1 MKKRVAILGATG
13 SIGTT
18 ALQVLRSRSDLDLT
32 IVALSAH
39 SNAKRLRELASE
51 FDVPAICLTAQP
63 VDGIYS
69 GYDGLTA
76 MLAEVNADIVLNG
89 IAGFDGLKA
98 SVAALEAGADLALAN
113 KESIVCGGNL
123 LFDIAKKHNVTIIPV
138 DSEHS
143 AIYELL
149 KMRDLSELSSII
161 LTASGGPFRSRD
173 LASFDSITVE
183 DALAHPTWQ
192 MGRKISIDSATMANK
207 ALEVIEASF
216 LFGLD
221 SSQIEVIIHPQSIV
235 HSMIRTRDGAIYAQ
249 LGYPTMALPIINA
262 LTGMSSSLVKP
273 LDFDHLSLTFEKADT
288 KRFPLLQAG
297 YDVLNK
303 KGGYPLAF
311 NAANEVAVEAFL
323 NKRISYPR
331 LIAIVEETLTHD
343 WTQPPSSIAEVIA
356 LDDKVRSFSRKLM

>member
-18 ALQVLRSRSDLDLT
+18 ALQVLRSRSDLHLD

-39 SNAKRLRELASE
+39 TNAKLLSELASE

-63 VDGIYS
+63 IDGIYS

-76 MLAEVNADIVLNG
+76 MLNEVEADIVLNG

-123 LFDIAKKHNVTIIPV
+123 LFALAKKHNSKIIPV

-143 AIYELL
+143 AIYELV
-149 KMRDLSELSSII
+149 KMRKPGELASIV

-173 LASFDSITVE
+173 LATFDSITVE

-192 MGRKISIDSATMANK
+192 MGKKISIDSATMANK

-221 SSQIEVIIHPQSIV
+221 PQQIEVVIHPQSIV
-235 HSMIRTRDGAIYAQ
+235 HSIIRTRDGALYAQ

-262 LTGMSSSLVKP
+262 LTGMSSALVEP
-273 LDFDHLSLTFEKADT
+273 LDFTNLSLTFEAVDY

-343 WTQPPSSIAEVIA
+343 WTHTPSSIAEVIA
-356 LDDKVRSFSRKLM
+356 LDGVVRSVSRNLV